1 MLEPFESQSLPD
13 TQERNPFVADV
24 VVFAIVFVLPAPV
37 VPPPP
42 LPHAASTGVRAATTP
57 SRTAADRIER
67 DFLP

>member
-1 MLEPFESQSLPD
+1 
-13 TQERNPFVADV
+13 VADV

-42 LPHAASTGVRAATTP
+42 PPHAASTGVRAATTP